1 MTYTP
6 EILAVLKPKK
16 QSIFIDK
23 WHRLKKMVFF
33 GEKIA
38 GGGLGLGPLLLF
50 FKFCTTTTTKS
61 LGERFLRSLSDRQ
74 ECGPQE
80 NKSSMMTLL
89 QWIFPPVS
97 VLPTVVR
104 PDLYHCTPLTN
115 QSFEKEIQPSALQC
129 LTTAER
135 ARKKSAQR
143 NKDHFKTSANLLMN
157 RWKQGRTLRISQLVL
172 L

>member
-50 FKFCTTTTTKS
+50 FKFCTTTTTKIK
-61 LGERFLRSLSDRQ
+61 D
-74 ECGPQE
+74 
-80 NKSSMMTLL
+80 TLKR
-89 QWIFPPVS
+89 IRR
-97 VLPTVVR
+97 R
-104 PDLYHCTPLTN
+104 P
-115 QSFEKEIQPSALQC
+115 
-129 LTTAER
+129 
-135 ARKKSAQR
+135 
-143 NKDHFKTSANLLMN
+143 FKLFRM
-157 RWKQGRTLRISQLVL
+157 R
-172 L
+172 